1 MMLSV
6 VYMVGRPVPLYFER
20 FRMIA
25 SMISVT
31 EELASSMLTLTTVV

>member
-1 MMLSV
+1 MRRPTVSLRSMNLAMMLSV

-25 SMISVT
+25 SMIR
-31 EELASSMLTLTTVV
+31 